1 MNITLSIL
9 SKPYIWITL
18 AFFSI
23 LLCLDIEFCWF
34 LIPCSS
40 EQTAEIWNRIILTLS
55 YSYISAVIFHV
66 IVNYLPY
73 KVKQK
78 TMAPYIQ
85 RKMKQLKD
93 LLHQAKLSVISPF
106 DFNRDE
112 SNYNRERYV
121 ELFSKTNLTEGAFF
135 DSGKK
140 KTTYLQ
146 EIREN
151 VDYTIDQLLTYRDL
165 LTDDQLSFIN
175 HIAKSPFITQ
185 KLYANDEEGCPE
197 EYKNQKEIGECIYDI
212 YGEVKRMIKN

>member
-1 MNITLSIL
+1 MYKIL
-9 SKPYIWITL
+9 CRPTTWTVL
-18 AFFSI
+18 AI
-23 LLCLDIEFCWF
+23 IALALCLNIEFRWF
-34 LIPCSS
+34 LVPCSN
-40 EQTAEIWNRIILTLS
+40 EQAADTWNKIILTLS

-106 DFNRDE
+106 DFSCEE
-112 SNYNRERYV
+112 SKYNRESYI
-121 ELFSKTNLTEGAFF
+121 ELFSQANLTEGTFF
-135 DSGKK
+135 DTSKK

-151 VDYTIDQLLTYRDL
+151 VDYTIDQLLAYRDL
-165 LTDDQLSFIN
+165 LTDEQLSFIN
-175 HIAKSPFITQ
+175 RIAKSPFITQ
-185 KLYANDEEGCPE
+185 KLYANDEEGCPG
-197 EYKNQKEIGECIYDI
+197 EYKNQKEIGECIFDI
-212 YGEVKRMIKN
+212 YDEARRMIKN